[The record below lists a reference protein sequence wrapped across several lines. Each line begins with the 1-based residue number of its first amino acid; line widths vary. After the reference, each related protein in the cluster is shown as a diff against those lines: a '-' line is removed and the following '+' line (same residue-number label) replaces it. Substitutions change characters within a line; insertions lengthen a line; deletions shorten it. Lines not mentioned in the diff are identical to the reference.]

1 MMRLN
6 GASMSEK
13 LHEPLFVA
21 ARHQL
26 VVEILEL
33 SLTHIREHFS
43 RQLRIRRGAAGL

>member
-1 MMRLN
+1 MM
-6 GASMSEK
+6 ASMSEN
-13 LHEPLFVA
+13 LHELLFVS

-33 SLTHIREHFS
+33 RLAHVGENFR